1 VLLMRVLVVE
11 DDPGLAAVL
20 ARGLVESGF
29 AVDATGQGADAIWLA
44 TENEYDVIVLDLG
57 LPDID
62 GMTVLS
68 RLRSAGRWA
77 PILVLTARDGLA
89 ARVSGLDG
97 GADDYLLKPFAFPEL
112 LARMRALARRG
123 RRERPCILSV
133 GDLTLDPATRDVR
146 RDGREIAL
154 TATEFALLEC
164 LMRSPGQVLSR
175 TQIIDRVWDMTFDR
189 DSNVVDVYVGYL
201 RNKVD
206 RPFGRQTIRTV
217 RGAGYRLESAD
228 AAV

>member
-20 ARGLVESGF
+20 GRGLAESGF
-29 AVDATGQGADAIWLA
+29 AVDAAGQGADALWLA
-44 TENEYDVIVLDLG
+44 TEHEYDVILLDLG
-57 LPDID
+57 LPDLD

-68 RLRSAGRWA
+68 RLRAAGRWA
-77 PILVLTARDGLA
+77 PVLVLTARDGLA
-89 ARVSGLDG
+89 DRVGGLDG
-97 GADDYLLKPFAFPEL
+97 GADDYLLKPFALPEL

-123 RRERPCILSV
+123 GRERPCVLSV
-133 GDLTLDPATRDVR
+133 GDLTLNPATRDVR
-146 RDGREIAL
+146 RHGQEIPL

-164 LMRSPGQVLSR
+164 FMRSPGQVLSR
-175 TQIIDRVWDMTFDR
+175 TQIIDRVWDMAFDR

-217 RGAGYRLESAD
+217 RGAGYRLDVSD
-228 AAV
+228 AAI